1 MVCSQDLDTRLQREN
16 ALQAVW
22 GEVVLNVFIYL
33 SLLLKAP
40 TGFNLTGSIIPPHS
54 VGLRAITIAN
64 KKIQQ
69 GPNSEPFF
77 PEQ

>member
-1 MVCSQDLDTRLQREN
+1 MLSRLCEERSYIKC
-16 ALQAVW
+16 L
-22 GEVVLNVFIYL
+22 YL
-33 SLLLKAP
+33 FKAP

-69 GPNSEPFF
+69 GPNSELFS